1 MAGRGMDQFV
11 DQIRSFIET
20 NQDWA
25 GPVTALLTMAESLV
39 IVGLFVPATAL
50 MLIMGGLIGGGSLD
64 GSTILAWGMAG
75 AVVGDAL
82 SYWLG
87 RGVGPRVLRRWPL
100 CNHRTSV
107 ARARLFFSR
116 YGFASVL
123 AGRFMGPIRSTIP
136 TVAGVM
142 GMSHT
147 RFQAAN
153 VLSAAL
159 WMPAMLAPGYLTMR
173 NMGDISEFS
182 HIGMLIATGISV
194 LLGIWLLCMMLRKRR
209 APAAGR
215 RARR

>member
-1 MAGRGMDQFV
+1 MDQFV
-11 DQIRSFIET
+11 NQIRVFIEN

-25 GPVTALLTMAESLV
+25 GPVTAVLTMAESLV

-50 MLIMGGLIGGGSLD
+50 LLITGGLVGSGTLD
-64 GSTILAWGMAG
+64 GASILVWGMAG
-75 AVVGDAL
+75 AIVGDAL

-87 RGVGPRVLRRWPL
+87 RGVGPKVLRRWPL
-100 CNHRTSV
+100 SQHRTAV

-142 GMSHT
+142 GMGHA
-147 RFQAAN
+147 RFQTAN

-159 WMPAMLAPGYLTMR
+159 WMPIMLAPGYLTMR
-173 NMGDISEFS
+173 NMEDIGKASQ
-182 HIGMLIATGISV
+182 IGMLVGTGISV
-194 LLGIWLLCMMLRKRR
+194 VLGVWLLFMVMRKRR
-209 APAAGR
+209 VAVPTR
-215 RARR
+215 RTRR

>member
-1 MAGRGMDQFV
+1 MDQFV

-39 IVGLFVPATAL
+39 IIGLFVPATAL
-50 MLIMGGLIGGGSLD
+50 MLITGGLVGSGSLD
-64 GSTILAWGMAG
+64 GGTILLWGMAG
-75 AVVGDAL
+75 AIIGDAL

-100 CNHRTSV
+100 SKHRPAV

-142 GMSHT
+142 GMSHA

-159 WMPAMLAPGYLTMR
+159 WMPAMLAPGYLTVR
-173 NMGDISEFS
+173 NMDDISGAS
-182 HIGMLIATGISV
+182 HIGMVVGTGFSIV
-194 LLGIWLLCMMLRKRR
+194 MGVWLLYMVLRKRR
-209 APAAGR
+209 VSAAAR

>member
-1 MAGRGMDQFV
+1 MDQFV

-20 NQDWA
+20 HQDWA

-50 MLIMGGLIGGGSLD
+50 MIITGGLVGSGSLD
-64 GSTILAWGMAG
+64 GSTILILGIAG

-87 RGVGPRVLRRWPL
+87 RGVGPQVLRRWPL
-100 CNHRTSV
+100 RNHRSAV

-142 GMSHT
+142 GMNHA

-159 WMPAMLAPGYLTMR
+159 WMPLMLAPGYLTMR
-173 NMGDISEFS
+173 NMDDISS
-182 HIGMLIATGISV
+182 AGHIGMWIGAGVSV
-194 LLGIWLLCMMLRKRR
+194 LMGVGLLCMVLRKRR
-209 APAAGR
+209 VPAATR